1 MIRAGWAKAQNYLQT
16 HTWIGEYCG
25 HLKESTLTL
34 YRLHIDKII
43 KPALGSVK
51 LTALTG
57 PSIQAFCNSLQRG
70 DSSTKPKSPKS
81 IKNIHGVLH
90 RALQQAVEL
99 SLIRFNPA
107 DVCKLPRVAR
117 PTIKPLD
124 EADIAR
130 FLDAIKGKEY
140 EREFVT
146 ALFTGMRQAEILGL
160 TWDCID
166 FQRGTIH
173 LYHQLQLIR
182 GEYKLTSLKMIS
194 PAIRNKD
201 LTGTTT
207 FTSRVALTCRPGM
220 AGGQLCIYEPVR
232 GALAQADSL

>member
-1 MIRAGWAKAQNYLQT
+1 VRQKLQQVSVAIDEGAYVEPSKLT
-16 HTWIGEYCG
+16 LGAWLDTWIGEYCG

-107 DVCKLPRVAR
+107 DVCYS
-117 PTIKPLD
+117 PLMLLAFD
-124 EADIAR
+124 SVKKTRD
-130 FLDAIKGKEY
+130 
-140 EREFVT
+140 V
-146 ALFTGMRQAEILGL
+146 GL
-160 TWDCID
+160 
-166 FQRGTIH
+166 
-173 LYHQLQLIR
+173 
-182 GEYKLTSLKMIS
+182 
-194 PAIRNKD
+194 N
-201 LTGTTT
+201 
-207 FTSRVALTCRPGM
+207 
-220 AGGQLCIYEPVR
+220 
-232 GALAQADSL
+232 